1 MNDSDSRW
9 AYIQKRRI
17 RIQFIIFSSVILFLF
32 SCNKKCDLELAQN
45 DFLIFGHFYGECF
58 GEGCVETFK
67 LTCDKLFED
76 LNDNYSGTDFNF
88 IELENDVFEQ
98 VEDLI
103 DYFPNQ
109 LLSESEATLGCPDC
123 ADQGGLLIQY
133 SENGTLQSWRID
145 QSQSSVP
152 DYLHEFM
159 AKVNEKIYLINN

>member
-1 MNDSDSRW
+1 MKGLDSQW
-9 AYIQKRRI
+9 AYSQKHLNRI
-17 RIQFIIFSSVILFLF
+17 PLIIFSSVILFIS
-32 SCNKKCDLELAQN
+32 SCNKNCEIELAQN
-45 DFLIFGHFYGECF
+45 DFLIFGHFYGECL

-67 LTCDKLFED
+67 LTNNKLFED
-76 LNDNYSGTDFNF
+76 LNDNYSGTDFDF
-88 IELENDVFEQ
+88 IELENDTFEQ

-109 LLSESEATLGCPDC
+109 LLSEIETTLGCPDC

-159 AKVNEKIYLINN
+159 DKVNEKIYLINN